1 MRLRQ
6 RLTGVL
12 LAVALI
18 LSYLFVFTKGQ
29 FW

>member
-6 RLTGVL
+6 RLTGAL

-18 LSYLFVFTKGQ
+18 LAYLFVFTKGQ